1 MINGWNEELTGISVM
16 VWFGGEGEFKDRRS
30 HFKLEQLKEMVA
42 FTLIGKSTG
51 ETGH

>member
-16 VWFGGEGEFKDRRS
+16 VWFRGEGEVKDRLL

-42 FTLIGKSTG
+42 LTLIGKSTG
-51 ETGH
+51 ESRH